1 MCGRYTL
8 HKKAKDLAKRY
19 NLATVPQ
26 DIQENFNVA
35 PGQIMPVITADEL
48 GQPRLELM
56 KWGLIPAWAKDPSIG
71 YKLINARDDTIFEK
85 PMWRGL
91 VLRKRALI
99 PANGFYE
106 WKRLPEGDKERK
118 QPFYIHPKHVDVF
131 SFAGVWETWKDV
143 EGKSLKT
150 YSIITTAPNEEMS
163 SVHNRMPVILH
174 QEDEASWL
182 EPSKVSR
189 EEIEPFLHPYED
201 NRLEMYAVSKD
212 VNSAAN
218 NDEHLIYA
226 LP

>member
-1 MCGRYTL
+1 
-8 HKKAKDLAKRY
+8 
-19 NLATVPQ
+19 
-26 DIQENFNVA
+26 
-35 PGQIMPVITADEL
+35 MPVITADES
-48 GQPRLELM
+48 GQRHMELM
-56 KWGLIPAWAKDPSIG
+56 KWGLVPAWAKDPSIG

-91 VLRKRALI
+91 VLKKRALI
-99 PANGFYE
+99 PADGFYE
-106 WKRLPEGDKERK
+106 WKRLPEDGKERK
-118 QPFYIHPKHVDVF
+118 QPFYIHPKQSDIF

-143 EGKSLKT
+143 EGKELKT

-174 QEDEASWL
+174 PEDEASWL

-201 NRLEMYAVSKD
+201 QGLEMYEVSKD